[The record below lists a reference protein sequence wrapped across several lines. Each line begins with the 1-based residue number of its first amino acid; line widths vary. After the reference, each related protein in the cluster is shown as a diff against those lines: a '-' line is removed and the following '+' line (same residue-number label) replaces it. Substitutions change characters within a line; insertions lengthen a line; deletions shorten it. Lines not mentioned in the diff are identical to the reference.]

1 MISYLE
7 ANARQRIHALL
18 DAGSFEEFMPPS
30 LQIVS
35 PHLAQL
41 DTPAS
46 FDDGIVIGRGT
57 LEGCKVLAAAQEGGF
72 MGGAV
77 GEVHGAKLVGLLKRA
92 VSEGV
97 DGVILLLETGGVRL
111 HEANAGLIA
120 VSEVMRAV
128 LDTRAAN
135 IPVIV
140 LVGGA
145 NGCFGGMGIVA
156 CCANDILMSEEGRLA
171 MSGPEVIETTHGV
184 EEFDSRDRALVWRTT
199 GGKHRYLLGDCSA
212 VLPDD
217 IAAFRQAAFDTLQ
230 QYQQG
235 SAELTLEDLESEHTL
250 LNRRLQAFGNFSE
263 PMDIWSRLGVADPG
277 ILPMLEAQAFM
288 QAVAGKRAGEQQ

>member
-1 MISYLE
+1 MSSYLE
-7 ANARQRIHALL
+7 ANARQRIHQLL
-18 DAGSFEEFMPPS
+18 DAGSFEEFLPPS
-30 LQIVS
+30 ARVVS

-46 FDDGIVIGRGT
+46 FDDGVVIGSGRLNG
-57 LEGCKVLAAAQEGGF
+57 KPVLAASQEGGF

-92 VSEGV
+92 VIDQV
-97 DGVILLLETGGVRL
+97 DAVILLLETGGVRL

-156 CCANDILMSEEGRLA
+156 CCANAILMSEEARLA

-199 GGKHRYLLGDCSA
+199 GGKHRYLLGDCNA

-217 IAAFRQAAFDTLQ
+217 IDAFRKAATDTMARYQVHSAVLTFD
-230 QYQQG
+230 
-235 SAELTLEDLESEHTL
+235 E
-250 LNRRLQAFGNFSE
+250 LQAEHQMLSKRLNDFGGLDE
-263 PMDIWSRLGVADPG
+263 PMEIWERLGIVDPAS
-277 ILPMLEAQAFM
+277 LPMLEAEAFM
-288 QAVAGKRAGEQQ
+288 QQTAGFRAGER